1 MNLILQTDS
10 YKPTHWPQY
19 PPKTQGIL
27 SYLESRGGQF
37 AYTVFFGLQ
46 YILKEYL
53 AGFRVQWDDIEQA
66 KRLFSAHYGN
76 DKLFNE
82 SGWKLLMNR
91 HHGKLPLRIRAVA
104 EGSVV
109 PTHNV
114 LMTIE
119 NTDPD
124 FYWLTNYV
132 ESLLLKVWYPTTVA
146 TQSRT
151 IKQLILN
158 YLEWTGDPASIN
170 FKLHDFGYRGVSSEE
185 SAAIGGGA
193 HLVNFMGS
201 DTIAAITFLQK
212 YYNTATMP
220 AFAIP
225 ASEHSTM
232 TSWGEEHEADAME
245 NMLDKY
251 PEGLVAC
258 VSDSYD
264 IENACRNI
272 WGTKLRDKILN
283 RKGTL
288 VIRPDSGDP
297 KTIVMKCL
305 TILGEQFGAP
315 PNEKGFKVLHPNVRL
330 IQGDGVNHHSIN
342 AILKA
347 MMEEGW
353 SADNIA
359 FGMGGALLQQLN
371 RDTQKFAIK
380 CCNAVIDGKDV
391 PVFKDPVTDT
401 GKRSKR
407 GRLAL
412 VMDSHGE
419 YHTTQEVPGVANP
432 DDLLETVFL
441 NGKVVKEYT
450 LESIRERAAVVL
462 SEAVSA

>member
-19 PPKTQGIL
+19 PPKTQKIL

-37 AYTVFFGLQ
+37 VYTVFFGLQ

-53 AGFRVQWDDIEQA
+53 AGFKVQWDDIEQA
-66 KRLFSAHYGN
+66 KKFFAEHYGN

-91 HHGKLPLRIRAVA
+91 YHGKLPLEIKAVA

-109 PTHNV
+109 PCHNV

-132 ESLLLKVWYPTTVA
+132 ESLLLKVWYPITVA
-146 TQSRT
+146 TQSRV
-151 IKQLILN
+151 IKELILA
-158 YLEWTGDPASIN
+158 YLESTGDTSTIN

-185 SAAIGGGA
+185 SAAIGGAA

-201 DTIAAITFLQK
+201 DTISGINLIRK
-212 YYNTATMP
+212 YYNTAAMP

-225 ASEHSTM
+225 ASEHSTI
-232 TSWGEEHEADAME
+232 TSWGREHEADAME

-272 WGTKLRDKILN
+272 WGTQLRDKILK

-288 VIRPDSGDP
+288 VVRPDSGDP
-297 KTIVMKCL
+297 KTIVLKCL
-305 TILGEQFGAP
+305 NILGEQFGTTV
-315 PNEKGFKVLHPNVRL
+315 NEKGYKVLHPNIRV
-330 IQGDGVNHHSIN
+330 IQGDGVNYHSIN
-342 AILKA
+342 AILKEMA
-347 MMEEGW
+347 DNGW

-380 CCNAVIDGKDV
+380 CSNAVIDGKDV
-391 PVFKDPVTDT
+391 PVWKDPVTDT
-401 GKRSKR
+401 GKVSKK

-412 VMDSHGE
+412 VMDSNNS
-419 YHTTQEVPGVANP
+419 YHTIQLQSEIGSP

-441 NGKVVKEYT
+441 NGKVTKEYT
-450 LESIRERAAVVL
+450 FESIRERATVQL
-462 SEAVSA
+462 LEAVSA